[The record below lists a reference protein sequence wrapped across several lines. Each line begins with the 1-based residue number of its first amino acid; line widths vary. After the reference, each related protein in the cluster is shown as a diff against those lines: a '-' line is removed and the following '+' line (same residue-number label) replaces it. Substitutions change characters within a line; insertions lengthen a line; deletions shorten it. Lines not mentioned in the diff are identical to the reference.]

1 MGQKV
6 VNVCLERIHRRLMK
20 RQGESRV
27 RAWTG
32 YLWLE
37 VEGRQERVV
46 VHIWREGRGGG
57 EECLR
62 KRILEAQ
69 CFSFVFEI
77 DCIFF

>member
-20 RQGESRV
+20 RRGESRV

-37 VEGRQERVV
+37 VDQRRQERVV

-57 EECLR
+57 GFKTR
-62 KRILEAQ
+62 GGVSPQKDTRSAM
-69 CFSFVFEI
+69 F
-77 DCIFF
+77 

>member
-37 VEGRQERVV
+37 VDQRRQERVV

-57 EECLR
+57 FKTR
-62 KRILEAQ
+62 GGVSPQKDTRSAM
-69 CFSFVFEI
+69 F
-77 DCIFF
+77 